1 MSRSA
6 RLARLAAVFAL
17 FMSGMAAAQD
27 ARIGLSSAVTSVD
40 PQFYV
45 IGSNSALARNVFD
58 ALVNQDD
65 RQQLVPG
72 LATRWTAV
80 DATTWEFELRQGV
93 RFHDGSAFTAEDVA
107 ASLRRIPTV
116 KNSPSSFMP
125 FVRAIAGVDI
135 VDPHR
140 IRIRTSGPTPLLAN
154 NLSRIAIL
162 PKGLEAATTDDFN
175 QLRAAAGTGPY
186 RLAEYRPGE
195 RIVLTRNE
203 AYWGEAPRF
212 ARVEFRILPND
223 AARVAALLA
232 GDVDAIE
239 NVPSVNLGRLRQEPR
254 VRLARATSNRVMYI
268 HLDTARAESPF
279 VRDRA
284 GNPTP
289 NHLRELK
296 VRQAISTAIDR
307 RALVERV
314 MDGEGTATIQL
325 VPEGY
330 FGHVPGLAPPAADR
344 ETSRRLLAE
353 AGLPNGFK
361 LTFHAPNDRYPNDEQ
376 QAQAIAAMLTRAGI
390 ETAVVTL
397 PAATY
402 FTRASALEFSFI
414 LGGAAAETG
423 EASGV
428 LNPLLKTFD
437 AGKGTGTGNRG
448 RWSNARFDALLDQ
461 ALASVDAGA
470 REKLLQDATRLAIDD
485 LGVIPLFFLANTW
498 ATREGFEYRARSDGY
513 TLAEN
518 LLRAR

>member
-1 MSRSA
+1 ML
-6 RLARLAAVFAL
+6 RLNRLAAALAL
-17 FMSGMAAAQD
+17 FVAGGAAAQD
-27 ARIGLSSAVTSVD
+27 ARIGLGSAVTAVD

-72 LATRWTAV
+72 LATRWTAI
-80 DATTWEFELRQGV
+80 DATTWEFELRRGV
-93 RFHDGSAFTAEDVA
+93 RFHDGSEFTAEDVA
-107 ASLRRIPTV
+107 ASLRRVPTI

-125 FVRAIAGVDI
+125 FVRAIAGVEI
-135 VDPHR
+135 VDSHR
-140 IRIRTSGPTPLLAN
+140 IRIRTNGPTPLLAN

-162 PKGLEAATTDDFN
+162 PRSLETASTDDFN
-175 QLRAAAGTGPY
+175 ALRAAAGTGPY

-195 RIVLTRNE
+195 RIVLTRHDG
-203 AYWGEAPRF
+203 YWGETPRH
-212 ARVEFRILPND
+212 ARVEFRLLPND
-223 AARVAALLA
+223 AARTAALLA

-239 NVPSVNLGRLRQEPR
+239 NVPSVNLARLKQEPR
-254 VRLARATSNRVMYI
+254 VRLAHATSNRVMYI

-279 VRDRA
+279 VRDRT
-284 GNPTP
+284 GQPTP
-289 NHLRELK
+289 NALRDLK
-296 VRQAISTAIDR
+296 VRQAISAAIDR

-330 FGHVPGLAPPAADR
+330 FGHVPDLVPPISDR
-344 ETSRRLLAE
+344 EAPRRLLAE

-437 AGKGTGTGNRG
+437 AGKGAGTGNRG
-448 RWSNARFDALLDQ
+448 RYSNARFDALLDQ
-461 ALASVDAGA
+461 ALASVDPAM
-470 REKLLQDATRLAIDD
+470 REKLLQDATRVAIDE

-498 ATREGFEYRARSDGY
+498 ATRDGFAYRARSDGY
-513 TLAEN
+513 SLAEN
-518 LLRAR
+518 LLRVR